1 MKRLHPVQHLVFKI
15 RRWEE
20 GYQAFMLISESVLC
34 NSKKTVPLTFSMKAC
49 KIIPLYYAFV
59 IYFLASLHPAIL
71 STGHHFFQKNMDVL
85 LQSFPSA
92 FSQNYSDFT
101 YTTVCQECENTN
113 PSQKCQN
120 FLLEFNL
127 HYAYRINCIQTPQN
141 IERFPTLSDGNRN
154 VKEAYGR

>member
-1 MKRLHPVQHLVFKI
+1 MKRLHPVQHLVFKT

-71 STGHHFFQKNMDVL
+71 STGHHFSKRIWMSYYNPFPQHSHKIILISLIL
-85 LQSFPSA
+85 LCA
-92 FSQNYSDFT
+92 
-101 YTTVCQECENTN
+101 
-113 PSQKCQN
+113 
-120 FLLEFNL
+120 
-127 HYAYRINCIQTPQN
+127 
-141 IERFPTLSDGNRN
+141 RN
-154 VKEAYGR
+154 VKILTLHRNVRISYLNSIYIMHIELIAFKHPKT